1 MMVPRVPPGLFSI
14 DLSSIDDVLRARL
27 HSSHLQ
33 STPSGPAAR
42 PAVQALAALAGWAVL
57 TGVMDL
63 DYRFAAGSALLIVL
77 GGMGATLVAGLAFAL
92 RPLSARPARVLRAQ
106 D

>member
-14 DLSSIDDVLRARL
+14 NLSSIDDVLRARL

-42 PAVQALAALAGWAVL
+42 PAVQALAALAGWAGWAASETMSIRHPVS
-57 TGVMDL
+57 
-63 DYRFAAGSALLIVL
+63 FAARR
-77 GGMGATLVAGLAFAL
+77 AFWPSL
-92 RPLSARPARVLRAQ
+92 PIAR
-106 D
+106 DSW